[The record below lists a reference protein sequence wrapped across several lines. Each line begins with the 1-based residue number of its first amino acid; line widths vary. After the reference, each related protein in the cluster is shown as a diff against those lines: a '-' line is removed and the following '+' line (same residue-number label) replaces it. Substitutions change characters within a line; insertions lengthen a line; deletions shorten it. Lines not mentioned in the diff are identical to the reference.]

1 MDVALY
7 QINILLLFIP
17 IQRNGI
23 VECVTPKKLDEFILR
38 ENTQENSSLVLID
51 STGGTTSQ
59 TRTQRGDSLGRWQ

>member
-1 MDVALY
+1 MRGH
-7 QINILLLFIP
+7 IP

-23 VECVTPKKLDEFILR
+23 VECVTPNNIGWIYLR